1 MFFFLFLLCV
11 CLNNIS
17 GSDRQTHPHISID
30 FNWAQLTVIDL
41 YWLGPIKITNE
52 YSKLK
57 TEFYE
62 NLLIETENR
71 IPNRMFIVNSY
82 CINNKHNANVQC
94 KADL

>member
-11 CLNNIS
+11 CLRVYLSVSLSFSISLFHFFNNIS

-30 FNWAQLTVIDL
+30 FNWTQLTVIDL

-62 NLLIETENR
+62 NLLIETEYQTEC
-71 IPNRMFIVNSY
+71 S
-82 CINNKHNANVQC
+82 
-94 KADL
+94 